1 MLTRLTLEQD
11 AAADVDSR
19 ATAEARQQTLTQLY
33 SRSIKLLAQ
42 IAARMRLSP
51 RIIEQDIADRIEIA
65 LLQQLR
71 DPQAEQWIDDPVYR
85 TTAAM
90 LANRAGREQARAQA
104 IAHSW
109 RTFER
114 ELHQDRHPPGMF
126 GGYNLD
132 DDPITAGSLRA
143 NLLSKRRVGAAVT
156 ELWKLSQGKEQA
168 ATPERLARIAEYWQ
182 QPLSDYGI
190 GIAGQYLRADDL
202 DHFIHSGF
210 MFWNRGIANQWYADW
225 ERQAS

>member
-1 MLTRLTLEQD
+1 
-11 AAADVDSR
+11 
-19 ATAEARQQTLTQLY
+19 
-33 SRSIKLLAQ
+33 
-42 IAARMRLSP
+42 
-51 RIIEQDIADRIEIA
+51 
-65 LLQQLR
+65 
-71 DPQAEQWIDDPVYR
+71 
-85 TTAAM
+85 
-90 LANRAGREQARAQA
+90 
-104 IAHSW
+104 
-109 RTFER
+109 
-114 ELHQDRHPPGMF
+114 MF

-225 ERQAS
+225 ERQASELTGG